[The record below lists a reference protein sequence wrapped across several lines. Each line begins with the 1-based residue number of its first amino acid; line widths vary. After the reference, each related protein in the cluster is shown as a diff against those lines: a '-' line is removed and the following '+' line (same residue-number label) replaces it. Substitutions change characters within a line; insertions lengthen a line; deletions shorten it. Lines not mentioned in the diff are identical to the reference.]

1 MRIAV
6 DAMGGDFAPDEIVP
20 GCVEAVRTYP
30 SVEKVILV
38 GDESRIRSQ
47 LRACGAL
54 EEERLEI
61 FHASEEIGMGE
72 APAMAL
78 RRKKDS
84 SISRAIELVK
94 KGDADAVFSA
104 GSTGAMVAG
113 SSIKLR
119 TLDGVDRPTIATVLP
134 TQKHP
139 VVLLDAGANPECT
152 QKMLS
157 QFAVMGDVYAR
168 EILGIRHPR
177 VGLLSIGGEEAKGN
191 DLTKQTF
198 KLLQASH
205 LNFVGNIESHDVFA
219 GDVDVVVCD
228 GFTGNVVLK
237 TSEAVARAMKTWI
250 KDELTSSFTRK
261 LGALMLKP
269 AFKTISDK
277 TNSETQG
284 GAPLLGVNG
293 IVYIGHGS
301 SSRHAVCNAIRV
313 VRDSIQHDI
322 NHHIIDDLVRLSKA
336 REVI

>member
-6 DAMGGDFAPDEIVP
+6 DAMGGDFAPGEIVP
-20 GCVEAVRTYP
+20 GCVEAVRKYP
-30 SVEKVILV
+30 SVDTIILV
-38 GDESRIRSQ
+38 GDESRIREE
-47 LRACGAL
+47 LLACGGNG
-54 EEERLEI
+54 ERIEV
-61 FHASEEIGMGE
+61 FHASEVIEMGE

-94 KGDADAVFSA
+94 EGKADAVFSA

-113 SSIKLR
+113 SSLKLR
-119 TLDGVDRPTIATVLP
+119 TLKGVDRPTIATVLP

-168 EILGIRHPR
+168 EILGIPSPK

-191 DLTKQTF
+191 ELTKQTF
-198 KLLQASH
+198 KLLKASH

-237 TSEAVARAMKTWI
+237 TGEAVARAMKSWL
-250 KDELTSSFTRK
+250 KDEFTASWSRK
-261 LGALMLKP
+261 IGALLLKP
-269 AFKTISDK
+269 AFKTISEK
-277 TNSETQG
+277 SNPESQG

-301 SSRHAVCNAIRV
+301 SSRHAVCNAVRV
-313 VRDSIQHDI
+313 IRDSLQHDI
-322 NHHIIDDLVRLSKA
+322 NHHIIDDLARLSKA
-336 REVI
+336 REVL